1 MKLIDEL
8 RAEHELIERVL
19 GSLRTWVERRV
30 TGETDPG
37 EGQGF
42 VRFFRDFS
50 GSFHHGRE
58 EGTLL
63 PALVAHAELRPKSGP
78 AVALVDQHRS
88 MEETFGEMTPLLV
101 ARTLTPPQ
109 KEALGELATRY
120 SRALWQ
126 HIDAENSVLLP
137 ESEKRLAL
145 AMVRELDCR
154 PMTGTEAAAREDGE
168 RLARTYPQAYDPGA
182 IRGEGC
188 VICPSHGVLCEGIER
203 EWWNDWEWEAFG
215 KGQE

>member
-1 MKLIDEL
+1 VKLIDEL
-8 RAEHELIERVL
+8 RGEHELIEGVL
-19 GSLRTWVERRV
+19 GSFRTWVQRRV
-30 TGETDPG
+30 TGQADPRDG
-37 EGQGF
+37 EGF

-50 GSFHHGRE
+50 GGFHHGRE
-58 EGTLL
+58 EDVLL
-63 PALVAHAELRPKSGP
+63 PALVEHAELRPKSGP

-88 MEETFGEMTPLLV
+88 MAATFEEMAPLLL
-101 ARTLTPPQ
+101 AEPLTPVQ

-120 SRALWQ
+120 SRGLWQ

-137 ESEKRLAL
+137 ESESRLAR
-145 AMVRELDCR
+145 AMVRELPVR
-154 PMTGTEAAAREDGE
+154 PMTPGEAAARADGE
-168 RLARTYPQAYDPGA
+168 RLAAAYPRAYDAGA

-188 VICPSHGVLCEGIER
+188 VICPSHGLTCEGIER

>member
-1 MKLIDEL
+1 VKLIDEL

-19 GSLRTWVERRV
+19 GSLRTWVGRRAN
-30 TGETDPG
+30 GEADPSDG
-37 EGQGF
+37 RAF
-42 VRFFRDFS
+42 ARFFREYS
-50 GSFHHGRE
+50 GAYHHGRE
-58 EGTLL
+58 EGILL

-88 MEETFGEMTPLLV
+88 MEATLEEMEPLLT
-101 ARTLTPPQ
+101 AETLTPPQ
-109 KEALGELATRY
+109 KEGLEELAARY

-137 ESEKRLAL
+137 ESESRLAR
-145 AMVRELDCR
+145 AMIRELPTR
-154 PMTGTEAAAREDGE
+154 EPTAAEAEARAGGE
-168 RLARTYPQAYDPGA
+168 RLAREYPQAFDAGA

-188 VICPSHGVLCEGIER
+188 VICPSYGSSCEGVER
-203 EWWNDWEWEAFG
+203 EWWNDWEWETFG

>member
-1 MKLIDEL
+1 VKLIDEL

-30 TGETDPG
+30 TGEADPRDG
-37 EGQGF
+37 EAF

-58 EGTLL
+58 EDTLL
-63 PALVAHAELRPKSGP
+63 SALVAHAELRPKSGP
-78 AVALVDQHRS
+78 AVGLVDQHHA
-88 MEETFGEMTPLLV
+88 MAATFEEMAPLLL
-101 ARTLTPPQ
+101 AEPLTPPQ
-109 KEALGELATRY
+109 KDALEDLATRY

-137 ESEKRLAL
+137 ESESRLAR
-145 AMVRELDCR
+145 AMVRELPAR
-154 PMTGTEAAAREDGE
+154 LMTESEAAALADGE
-168 RLARTYPQAYDPGA
+168 RLAREYPQAYDPGA

-188 VICPSHGVLCEGIER
+188 VICPSHGVTCEGVER
-203 EWWNDWEWEAFG
+203 EWWNHWEWEAFG
-215 KGQE
+215 RGQE